1 MCRKRLNPINPSTR
15 LVVLCAVLCWLSI
28 GCSGGSS
35 NPPPPP
41 PPPPPTTFTNPLTIQ
56 TTGGGTVQDCPDPS
70 IIRGQKTGDNFWY
83 MYCTTDPLNDTDKN
97 ASGNFNFHLITMHK
111 SSDLVHWT
119 YVGDVFSVRPAWV
132 APPAGL
138 WAPAIKY
145 FNNQYY
151 LYFAASDTSLPG
163 AGAAIG
169 VATANS
175 PTGPW
180 TDSGN
185 PVVMPEDAPCCVGSR
200 RAVIDPEVVQSNG
213 QNYIYFG

>member
-1 MCRKRLNPINPSTR
+1 
-15 LVVLCAVLCWLSI
+15 
-28 GCSGGSS
+28 
-35 NPPPPP
+35 
-41 PPPPPTTFTNPLTIQ
+41 
-56 TTGGGTVQDCPDPS
+56 
-70 IIRGQKTGDNFWY
+70 

-213 QNYIYFG
+213 QNYIYFGSFFGGISARTLSADGLSSDPASETPITLDNRYEATTIVQHGGYFYIFVSASNCSKNNSFSFIFRLLEQGTVGYRI